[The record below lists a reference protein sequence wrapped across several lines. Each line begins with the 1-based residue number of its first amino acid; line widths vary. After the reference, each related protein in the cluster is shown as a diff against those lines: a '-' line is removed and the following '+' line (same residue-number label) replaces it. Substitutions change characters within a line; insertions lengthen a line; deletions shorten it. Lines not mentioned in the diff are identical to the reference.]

1 MSRTLIAPTL
11 VLVLLLATG
20 CGAARE
26 PRPPR
31 EQVASPSIAPAPP
44 LRARLRP
51 PAEAIL
57 SDQAVG
63 SPRRAGSD
71 HLTAAAAASQQPDQ
85 PAALAEFLGWGWL
98 DGSTRSWATADEALV
113 LTSRPEGAARAF
125 EFWAAETTRPPF
137 AGAPCSPAVSSG
149 LDDCRLGVAGDRAL
163 VVGRVGAE
171 AFRLSCPAT
180 SADRLAGAQV
190 ASMHA

>member
-1 MSRTLIAPTL
+1 
-11 VLVLLLATG
+11 
-20 CGAARE
+20 
-26 PRPPR
+26 
-31 EQVASPSIAPAPP
+31 
-44 LRARLRP
+44 
-51 PAEAIL
+51 
-57 SDQAVG
+57 VG
-63 SPRRAGSD
+63 SPRHAGSD

-98 DGSTRSWATADEALV
+98 DGSTRGWASADETLV

-137 AGAPCSPAVSSG
+137 APAACSPAVTSG

-163 VVGRVGAE
+163 VIGRVGAE
-171 AFRLSCPAT
+171 AFRLSCPAA

>member
-11 VLVLLLATG
+11 VLVLLLVAG
-20 CGAARE
+20 CGASRTAH
-26 PRPPR
+26 PPQD
-31 EQVASPSIAPAPP
+31 QVASPSIAPAPP

-71 HLTAAAAASQQPDQ
+71 HLTAAAAASLQPDQ
-85 PAALAEFLGWGWL
+85 PAALTEYLGWGWL
-98 DGSTRSWATADEALV
+98 DGSTRSWASADEALV
-113 LTSRPEGAARAF
+113 LTSRSEGATRAF
-125 EFWAAETTRPPF
+125 GFWAAETTRPPF
-137 AGAPCSPAVSSG
+137 VAGACSPAVTSG

-171 AFRLSCPAT
+171 AFRLSCPAA